1 MAVNTDNFGFKKPDE
16 SDFYDV
22 QDQNNNWDIADR
34 ELEKLNNPTFEDY
47 TGDASEPEAV
57 TAIEALKSKSKIGTL
72 LSNIKAAFK
81 GACLIGHIV
90 NNCVTDNPNLPLSA
104 AQGKALQEQLAT
116 LNSNLTRKYYSIN
129 SQLSKP
135 ILEVYGNICVLQYCN
150 AIWTSSDHIPSG
162 FYPKI
167 LAGIWTPVSSSDDLN
182 TANEYRIC
190 IQSNGVVV
198 LQKNGNNVSDNT
210 SIRGQAVWII

>member
-167 LAGIWTPVSSSDDLN
+167 LANIWTPVSSSDDLN

-190 IQSNGVVV
+190 IQSNGAVV